1 MAKKASVE
9 LLRPGETIRTVR
21 NGKTVTVKL
30 LGLGNIS
37 LWPSEPDVI
46 LSVEHTVGNVTRET
60 IISLDDLHRWV
71 RETEWEKV
79 PTPPGADI

>member
-9 LLRPGETIRTVR
+9 TLRPGETIRTVR
-21 NGKTVTVKL
+21 NGKIVTVKL

-37 LWPSEPDVI
+37 LWPPEPDVI

-60 IISLDDLHRWV
+60 IISLDDLHQWV

-79 PTPPGADI
+79 TTPPGADI